1 VGVGSVGFDTNE
13 EVIQMAETMKAQVF
27 YEGEKMELEEIPVPQ
42 VTDVDVLVQVKNC
55 GICGSDISYYYGL
68 SPVGT
73 ETGKGPIVLGHEFT
87 GEVVEVGAVARSLNL
102 FKPGDRVV
110 VNPVQHCNACYACA
124 AGHTNLCANLSVP
137 GVTSDGGFA
146 EYCVSRYTG
155 LFKLPDTVSY
165 AAGAFT
171 EPLACAVYGLKKLEI
186 EPGQF
191 VAIFG
196 PGPMGLMMVQL
207 AKSVGAGKVALI
219 GTRDYR
225 LEAGKEWGA
234 DYVFNTGDS
243 KSPYYVEDLKEA
255 IADLTHGALAERAIV
270 PTSSN
275 QAFEQAIDITGNAA
289 ILVHFGLPNEGDV
302 IRVPA
307 LSTHTM
313 DKQIRFSW
321 LAPLVWPTA
330 IRAISEGLLDVESL
344 VTETAPLVETEQ
356 AIRALTE
363 RVDDPIKVQITP

>member
-1 VGVGSVGFDTNE
+1 MSGK
-13 EVIQMAETMKAQVF
+13 MKAQVF
-27 YEGEKMELEEIPVPQ
+27 YDAEKMDLEEIPVPE
-42 VTDVDVLVQVKNC
+42 VTDIDVLVQVKNC

-68 SPVGT
+68 SPIGT
-73 ETGKGPIVLGHEFT
+73 PTGKGPLVLGHEFT
-87 GEVVEVGAVARSLNL
+87 GDVVEVGAVAKSMNL
-102 FKPGDRVV
+102 FRPGDRVV

-124 AGHTNLCANLSVP
+124 AGQTNLCANLYVP
-137 GVTSDGGFA
+137 GVTANGGFA

-171 EPLACAVYGLKKLEI
+171 EPLACAVYGMKKLEI

-196 PGPMGLMMVQL
+196 PGPMGLMMVQM

-225 LEAGKEWGA
+225 LEAGKKWGA
-234 DYVFNTGDS
+234 DVVFNIS
-243 KSPYYVEDLKEA
+243 EKKSPYYVADLKEA
-255 IADLTHGALAERAIV
+255 IADLTHGALADRAIV

-275 QAFEQAIDITGNAA
+275 DAFEQAIDITGNAA

-302 IRVPA
+302 IHVPA

-313 DKQIRFSW
+313 DKEIRFSW
-321 LAPLVWPTA
+321 LAPLTWPAA
-330 IRAISEGLLDVESL
+330 IRSISEGLVDVEKL
-344 VTETAPLVETEQ
+344 VTSTVPLEDTES
-356 AIRALTE
+356 AIRALRE
-363 RVDDPIKVQITP
+363 RIDDPIKVQITP

>member
-1 VGVGSVGFDTNE
+1 
-13 EVIQMAETMKAQVF
+13 MAEKMKAQVF
-27 YEGEKMELEEIPVPQ
+27 YESEKMALEEIPVPA
-42 VTDVDVLVQVKNC
+42 VTDVDVLVRVKNC

-73 ETGKGPIVLGHEFT
+73 ATGKGPIVLGHEFT
-87 GEVVEVGAVARSLNL
+87 GEVVEVGAVAKSLNL

-124 AGHTNLCANLSVP
+124 AGQTNLCANLSVP

-146 EYCVSRYTG
+146 EYCVSHYTG

-186 EPGQF
+186 EPGHF

-225 LEAGKEWGA
+225 LEVGKKWGA
-234 DYVFNTGDS
+234 DYLFNTQDKES
-243 KSPYYVEDLKEA
+243 AYYVEDLKEA

-275 QAFEQAIDITGNAA
+275 EAFEEAIDITGNAA

-302 IRVPA
+302 IHVPA

-313 DKQIRFSW
+313 DKQIRVSW

-330 IRAISEGLLDVESL
+330 IRAISEGLLDVESMITDA
-344 VTETAPLVETEQ
+344 VPLVQTEQ

>member
-1 VGVGSVGFDTNE
+1 
-13 EVIQMAETMKAQVF
+13 MAEIMKAQVF
-27 YEGEKMELEEIPVPQ
+27 YEAEKMQGEDIPVPQ
-42 VTDVDVLVQVKNC
+42 VSDVDVLVKVANC
-55 GICGSDISYYYGL
+55 GICGSDVSYYYGL

-73 ETGKGPIVLGHEFT
+73 PDGKGPLVLGHEFT
-87 GEVVEVGAVARSLNL
+87 GEVVEVGAVAKSMNL

-124 AGHTNLCANLSVP
+124 AGHTNVCPNLYVP
-137 GVTSDGGFA
+137 GVTANGGFA
-146 EYCVSRYTG
+146 EYCLSRYTG
-155 LFKLPDTVSY
+155 LFKLPDSVSY

-171 EPLACAVYGLKKLEI
+171 EPFACAVYGVKKLAV

-207 AKSVGAGKVALI
+207 IKSVGAGKVALI

-225 LEAGKEWGA
+225 LEEGKKWGA
-234 DYVFNTGDS
+234 DYVFNTQE
-243 KSPYYVEDLKEA
+243 KESPHYVDDLKAA

-275 QAFEQAIDITGNAA
+275 DAFEQAIDITGNAS
-289 ILVHFGLPNEGDV
+289 IIVHFGLPSEDDV
-302 IRVPA
+302 IHVPA

-313 DKQIRFSW
+313 DKEIRFSW

-330 IRAISEGLLDVESL
+330 IRAIAEGLVDFESL
-344 VTETAPLVETEQ
+344 VTSTVPLEQTEE
-356 AIRALTE
+356 AIRSLKD
-363 RVDDPIKVQITP
+363 RVGDPIKVQITP

>member
-1 VGVGSVGFDTNE
+1 
-13 EVIQMAETMKAQVF
+13 MAETMKAQVF
-27 YEGEKMELEEIPVPQ
+27 YEAEKMAMEEIPVPP
-42 VTDVDVLVQVKNC
+42 VTDVDVLVRVKNC

-87 GEVVEVGAVARSLNL
+87 GEVVEVGAIPKAMNL

-137 GVTSDGGFA
+137 GVTSNGGFA
-146 EYCVSRYTG
+146 EYCVSNYTG

-191 VAIFG
+191 VAVFG

-225 LEAGKEWGA
+225 LEIGKKWGA
-234 DYVFNTGDS
+234 DYVFNTKEKDS
-243 KSPYYVEDLKEA
+243 AYYVEDLKEA
-255 IADLTHGALAERAIV
+255 IADLTNGALAERAIV

-275 QAFEQAIDITGNAA
+275 AAFEEAIDITGNAA

-302 IRVPA
+302 IHVPA

-330 IRAISEGLLDVESL
+330 IRAIAEGLLDVESM
-344 VTETAPLVETEQ
+344 VTDSVPLVHTEQ
-356 AIRALTE
+356 AIRALTG

>member
-1 VGVGSVGFDTNE
+1 
-13 EVIQMAETMKAQVF
+13 MAEKMKAQVF
-27 YEGEKMELEEIPVPQ
+27 YEAEKMELEEVPVPEIS
-42 VTDVDVLVQVKNC
+42 DVDVLVQVKNC

-68 SPVGT
+68 SPLGT
-73 ETGKGPIVLGHEFT
+73 PTGKGPLILGHEFT
-87 GEVVEVGAVARSLNL
+87 GEVVEVGAVAKSLNL

-124 AGHTNLCANLSVP
+124 SGHTNLCANLYVP
-137 GVTSDGGFA
+137 GVSAHGGFT

-155 LFKLPDTVSY
+155 LFKLPDSVSY

-171 EPLACAVYGLKKLEI
+171 EPLACAVYGIKKLDI

-207 AKSVGAGKVALI
+207 AKSVGAGKIALV

-225 LEAGKEWGA
+225 LEAGKKWGA
-234 DYVFNTGDS
+234 DYAFNIKDE
-243 KSPYYVEDLKEA
+243 KSPYYVKDLKKA
-255 IADLTHGALAERAIV
+255 IADLTHGALADRAIV

-275 QAFEQAIDITGNAA
+275 AAFEQAIDITGNAA
-289 ILVHFGLPNEGDV
+289 ILVHFGLPDEGDV
-302 IRVPA
+302 IHVPA

-313 DKQIRFSW
+313 DKEIRFSW
-321 LAPLVWPTA
+321 LAPLSWPPA
-330 IRAISEGLLDVESL
+330 IRAISEGLLNVESL
-344 VTETAPLVETEQ
+344 ISETVPLEQTGQ
-356 AIRALTE
+356 AIRDLRA
-363 RVDDPIKVQITP
+363 RIGDPTKVQVTP

>member
-1 VGVGSVGFDTNE
+1 
-13 EVIQMAETMKAQVF
+13 MAETMKAQVF
-27 YEGEKMELEEIPVPQ
+27 YEAEKMAMEEIPVPR

-73 ETGKGPIVLGHEFT
+73 ATGKGPIVLGHEFT
-87 GEVVEVGAVARSLNL
+87 GEVVEVGAIPKAMNL

-137 GVTSDGGFA
+137 GVTSNGGFA
-146 EYCVSRYTG
+146 EYCVSNYTG

-171 EPLACAVYGLKKLEI
+171 EPLACAIYGLKKLEI

-225 LEAGKEWGA
+225 LEIGKKWGA
-234 DYVFNTGDS
+234 DYIFNTKEKDS
-243 KSPYYVEDLKEA
+243 AYYVKDLKEA
-255 IADLTHGALAERAIV
+255 IADLTHGTLAERAIV

-275 QAFEQAIDITGNAA
+275 AAFEEAIDITGNAA

-302 IRVPA
+302 IHVPA

-330 IRAISEGLLDVESL
+330 IRAIAEGLLDVESM
-344 VTETAPLVETEQ
+344 VTDSVPLVHTEQ
-356 AIRALTE
+356 AIRELTG